1 MRFTY
6 GRLDLFGMRTANRLV
21 EAMQRGNR
29 RWPWLGKSLVGAL
42 AVAVVVAF
50 PFEAAV
56 EALQWDG
63 GGGEG
68 DAAEAPLPPG
78 GRV

>member
-1 MRFTY
+1 
-6 GRLDLFGMRTANRLV
+6 
-21 EAMQRGNR
+21 
-29 RWPWLGKSLVGAL
+29 
-42 AVAVVVAF
+42 VVAF

-78 GRV
+78 GCV